1 MVSTGDLSKAVKIAL
16 SPSRLETYE
25 AAVGASGDDD
35 PRALALY
42 AWNAQVSAALLVPLH
57 ICEVVMR
64 NAVSEAIEAAHGARW
79 PWSVGFERRLPAQNA
94 GYSPRRDL
102 QAARRGATTTGKV
115 IPELRFVFWQRMFT
129 DRFDQDIWNYHLL
142 RVLPNLDG
150 NSTVTQLRQQIYSD
164 LEHVR
169 RLRNRIAHHEPVFAR
184 DLSADLQRM
193 VDLTG
198 FRSRPTV
205 DWMMSNQ
212 QASDLIRLRP

>member
-1 MVSTGDLSKAVKIAL
+1 
-16 SPSRLETYE
+16 
-25 AAVGASGDDD
+25 
-35 PRALALY
+35 
-42 AWNAQVSAALLVPLH
+42 
-57 ICEVVMR
+57 
-64 NAVSEAIEAAHGARW
+64 
-79 PWSVGFERRLPAQNA
+79 
-94 GYSPRRDL
+94 
-102 QAARRGATTTGKV
+102 
-115 IPELRFVFWQRMFT
+115 
-129 DRFDQDIWNYHLL
+129 
-142 RVLPNLDG
+142 LPNLDG